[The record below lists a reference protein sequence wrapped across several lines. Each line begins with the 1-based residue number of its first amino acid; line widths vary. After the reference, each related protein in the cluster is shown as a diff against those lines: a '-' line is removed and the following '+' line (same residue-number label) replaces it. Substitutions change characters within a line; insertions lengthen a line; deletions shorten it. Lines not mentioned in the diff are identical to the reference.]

1 MAPEENEVEVVPEVE
16 GSPIEFRGLA
26 PKAEQEGMHVLLCS
40 RPFPDQ
46 WLTVVVAHSS
56 RGSQSRSFIFT
67 WVLQSDC
74 GR

>member
-1 MAPEENEVEVVPEVE
+1 MAPEENEVEVVPGVE

-46 WLTVVVAHSS
+46 WLTVAVLHFYL
-56 RGSQSRSFIFT
+56 GSTI
-67 WVLQSDC
+67 
-74 GR
+74 